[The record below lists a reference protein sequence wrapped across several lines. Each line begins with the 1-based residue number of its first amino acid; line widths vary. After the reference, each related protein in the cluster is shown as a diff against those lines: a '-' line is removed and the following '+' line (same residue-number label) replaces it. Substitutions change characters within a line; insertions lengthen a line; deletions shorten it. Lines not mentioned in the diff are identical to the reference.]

1 VPLVDT
7 EVGQDVTDRLVEQV
21 HAASRRRAPLRI
33 VGGDSKRFYG
43 RPVDGEPLEVA
54 GHRGI
59 VRYDP
64 AELVLTARCGTPLAE
79 VDALLAQHGQRLPFE
94 PPSFGAGA
102 TLGGTIAA
110 GLAGPSRA
118 ARGPARDYVLGV
130 RLLAGDGRLLRFG
143 GEVMKNVAGF
153 DVARL
158 IAGSLGILGVL
169 LEVSLKVLPLPA
181 GTLTLRQSLEARA
194 AVDHLS
200 ALARRGVPLSGTFWS
215 EGELLVRIEGAAA
228 GFDEIAAQVGG
239 APVPAAE
246 SAGLWRAVRE
256 QSHAWFAR
264 TPQPLWRLA
273 VPQTAAALAPLC
285 REPVALEWNGRQA
298 WLAGFERSTIE
309 DLARLTG
316 AHVTLF
322 RRGESDADAEVFEPL
337 APPLLELHRAVK
349 RVFDPASILNPG
361 RMYADL

>member
-1 VPLVDT
+1 VPLVDADR
-7 EVGQDVTDRLVEQV
+7 GQDLADRLVEQV
-21 HAASRRRAPLRI
+21 RVASRRRAPLRI

-54 GHRGI
+54 GHRGV

-79 VDALLAQHGQRLPFE
+79 VEALLAQHGQRLPFE
-94 PPSFGAGA
+94 PPAFGASA

-110 GLAGPSRA
+110 GIAGPSRA
-118 ARGPARDYVLGV
+118 ARGPVRDYVLGA
-130 RLLAGDGRLLRFG
+130 RLLTGDGRLLRFG

-158 IAGSLGILGVL
+158 LAGSLGILGVL
-169 LEVSLKVLPLPA
+169 LEVSLKVLPLPPA
-181 GTLTLRQSLEARA
+181 TLTLRQSLEARA
-194 AVDHLS
+194 AVDLLS
-200 ALARRGVPLSGTFWS
+200 VLARRGVPLSGTFWS

-239 APVPAAE
+239 APVPAAD
-246 SAGLWRAVRE
+246 AAVLWHAVRE
-256 QSHAWFAR
+256 QSHPWFAR
-264 TPQPLWRLA
+264 ATRPLWRLA

-285 REPVALEWNGRQA
+285 HVPVALEWNGRQA
-298 WLAGFERSTIE
+298 WLAGVERGTVE
-309 DLARLTG
+309 QLARPAG
-316 AHVTLF
+316 AHLTLF
-322 RRGESDADAEVFEPL
+322 RRGESDADAQVFAPL
-337 APPLLELHRAVK
+337 APALLELHRAVK

-361 RMYADL
+361 RMYEGL

>member
-1 VPLVDT
+1 VPLVDADR
-7 EVGQDVTDRLVEQV
+7 GQDQADRLVEQV
-21 HAASRRRAPLRI
+21 RAAGRRRAPLRI

-54 GHRGI
+54 GHRGV

-79 VDALLAQHGQRLPFE
+79 VEALLAQHGQRLPFE
-94 PPSFGAGA
+94 PPAFGAGA

-110 GLAGPSRA
+110 GIAGPSRA
-118 ARGPARDYVLGV
+118 ARGPVRDYVLGV
-130 RLLAGDGRLLRFG
+130 RLLTGDGRLLRFG

-153 DVARL
+153 DVARML
-158 IAGSLGILGVL
+158 AGSLGILGVL

-181 GTLTLRQSLEARA
+181 GTLTLRQSLDARA

-200 ALARRGVPLSGTFWS
+200 ALARRGVPLSGSFWS
-215 EGELLVRIEGAAA
+215 EGELLVRVEGAAA
-228 GFDEIAAQVGG
+228 GFDETAAQVGG
-239 APVPAAE
+239 ATVPAAE
-246 SAGLWRAVRE
+246 AAGLWHAVRE
-256 QSHAWFAR
+256 QSHPWFAR
-264 TPQPLWRLA
+264 ASRPLWRLA

-285 REPVALEWNGRQA
+285 REPAALEWNGRQA
-298 WLAGFERSTIE
+298 WLTGVDRRTVEH
-309 DLARLTG
+309 LARPAG

-322 RRGESDADAEVFEPL
+322 RRGESDAGAEVFAPL
-337 APPLLELHRAVK
+337 APALLELHRAVK

-361 RMYADL
+361 RMYEGL